1 MSFILDT
8 NPRAKVSK
16 FHKIIDYGQRAMAI
30 FLLVTFLGFLGFAI
44 YLLALKKDFNPWLF
58 YDTVGWTFFVI
69 FFLMAAVN
77 AYLVY
82 WMKKKDRL
90 LKQEIFGTERKK
102 LLLVLF
108 FFELSYLVR
117 FVWDTFYV
125 YDLTVEGKK
134 TGDYFE
140 LILVSDAVYMVDGLS
155 FACLLLLNR
164 ISFGKKIPEP
174 DFENLLDHIQPSL
187 VVIPFTGL
195 VNDLESESDDA
206 EN

>member
-16 FHKIIDYGQRAMAI
+16 FNKIIDYGQRAVAI
-30 FLLVTFLGFLGFAI
+30 FLLVAFFGFLGQSI
-44 YLLALKKDFNPWLF
+44 YLLATKKEVNRELF
-58 YDTVGWTFFVI
+58 YEIVGWSFFVI
-69 FFLMAAVN
+69 FFIMAAVN
-77 AYLVY
+77 AFLIY

-125 YDLTVEGKK
+125 YKWTVKGKE

-140 LILVSDAVYMVDGLS
+140 LITVSDAVYMVDGLS
-155 FACLLLLNR
+155 FACLLLLHR
-164 ISFGKKIPEP
+164 ISFGKQLPEP
-174 DFENLLDHIQPSL
+174 DFENLLEHRRPSL
-187 VVIPFTGL
+187 VVVPFTGL
-195 VNDLESESDDA
+195 VNDLESESDDG